1 MIVLRHVWMR
11 YRLGRRYRD
20 CLLHPFARHRTFAAL
35 SDVNLTIHRG
45 DRIALLGPN
54 GAGKTTLL
62 KLIGGLLLPSA
73 GELLVNGRDTVWHN
87 AEARR
92 SVGFVMNEERSFYW
106 RLTGRQNLEFY
117 GALDN
122 LFGRPLKERI
132 DELLALVGLAGDAD
146 KLVAHYS
153 SGMKQR
159 LAMARGL
166 LADPDVLILDEP
178 TRTLDPIACE
188 ELVEFIVA
196 RLHRDAG
203 KTLLI
208 ATHRLE
214 EAAKLCG
221 RILVID
227 KGLVRAEADTGVIA
241 AQGLTLAAYYRKAIG
256 HDIDREISPEIVGV
270 HPA

>member
-1 MIVLRHVWMR
+1 MIVLRHVWMH
-11 YRLGRRYRD
+11 YPVARRYWD
-20 CLLHPFARHRTFAAL
+20 FLFHPFAKRKTFAAL
-35 SDVNLTIHRG
+35 SDMNLTIHPG

-62 KLIGGLLLPSA
+62 KLIGGLLLPSE
-73 GELLVNGRDTVWHN
+73 GELLVNGLDTVWHN

-122 LFGRPLKERI
+122 LFGRLLKSRI
-132 DELLALVGLAGDAD
+132 DELLSMVGLNDAAD
-146 KLVAHYS
+146 KLVATYS

-188 ELVEFIVA
+188 ELIDFIVE

-214 EAAKLCG
+214 EASKLC
-221 RILVID
+221 RRVLVID
-227 KGLVRAEADTGVIA
+227 KGRVRAESAIESVA

-256 HDIDREISPEIVGV
+256 HDLDHDVSPEIVGLRS
-270 HPA
+270 A